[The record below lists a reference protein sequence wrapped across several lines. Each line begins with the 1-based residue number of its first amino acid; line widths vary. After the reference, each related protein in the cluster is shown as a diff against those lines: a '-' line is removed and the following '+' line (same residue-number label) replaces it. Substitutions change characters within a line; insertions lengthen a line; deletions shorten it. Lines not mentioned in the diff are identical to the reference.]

1 MNNKQNPDW
10 YRKIKKGPME
20 NRKDEE
26 EFISKIKQS
35 IYENNEV
42 DFVKHKRPFR
52 KKVLP
57 IVVVLVCTML
67 FFIVQQPWL
76 DDNKSPVQSSTQI
89 KPKTKDESAQDPSLK
104 QFMNELYQSI
114 NSKNE
119 NDLYRALNYEVLFK

>member
-57 IVVVLVCTML
+57 
-67 FFIVQQPWL
+67 
-76 DDNKSPVQSSTQI
+76 
-89 KPKTKDESAQDPSLK
+89 
-104 QFMNELYQSI
+104 
-114 NSKNE
+114 
-119 NDLYRALNYEVLFK
+119 

>member
-35 IYENNEV
+35 IYKNNEV

-52 KKVLP
+52 KKSITYCSCFSLYNV
-57 IVVVLVCTML
+57 IFHC
-67 FFIVQQPWL
+67 
-76 DDNKSPVQSSTQI
+76 ST
-89 KPKTKDESAQDPSLK
+89 TLA
-104 QFMNELYQSI
+104 
-114 NSKNE
+114 
-119 NDLYRALNYEVLFK
+119 

>member
-52 KKVLP
+52 KKALP
-57 IVVVLVCTML
+57 IVVDLVCTML

-76 DDNKSPVQSSTQI
+76 
-89 KPKTKDESAQDPSLK
+89 
-104 QFMNELYQSI
+104 
-114 NSKNE
+114 
-119 NDLYRALNYEVLFK
+119 